1 MDNLGPSNAKVYDYL
16 DYSYTQKLIKD
27 HTSGKKN
34 RRLLMW
40 SFLSLETYLNIFFGK
55 QNEK

>member
-40 SFLSLETYLNIFFGK
+40 SFYLWK
-55 QNEK
+55 LT